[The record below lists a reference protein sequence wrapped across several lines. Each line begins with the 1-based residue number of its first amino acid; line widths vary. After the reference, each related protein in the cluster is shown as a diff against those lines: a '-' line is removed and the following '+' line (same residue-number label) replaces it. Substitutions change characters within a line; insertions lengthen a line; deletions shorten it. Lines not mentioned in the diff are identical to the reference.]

1 AQAGGQAVPDVFA
14 DVTPSDAAGR
24 IAASLQSGERVA
36 VLLGNMAVGSDQ
48 ASLIA
53 ANAAA
58 LAKAAR
64 ATLGFLTPGGN
75 TMGGYLAGAIPGRGG
90 LTAEQ
95 MLQQSLKAYLVVH
108 AEPALDSDNGARALE
123 VLKGAGFAVALTS
136 FKSAAEEWADVM
148 LPISPFTET
157 SGTFVNAEGR
167 AQSFKG
173 VAAPFAD
180 TRPGWKVL
188 RVLGNL
194 FELQG
199 FDDETSES
207 IRDIVMVG
215 GIEARLSNDIA
226 SAPGLA
232 ASPSGGLERVTDV
245 PIYRSDVLVRRSQP
259 LQETAA
265 SQAPRAHMAAG

>member
-1 AQAGGQAVPDVFA
+1 
-14 DVTPSDAAGR
+14 
-24 IAASLQSGERVA
+24 
-36 VLLGNMAVGSDQ
+36 GNMAVTSNQ
-48 ASLIA
+48 AGLIA
-53 ANAAA
+53 ANASAVAQAA
-58 LAKAAR
+58 K

-75 TMGGYLAGAIPGRGG
+75 TVGGYLAGALPGQGG

-95 MLQQSLKAYLVVH
+95 MLQKPLKAYLVVH
-108 AEPALDSDNGARALE
+108 AEPAFDYDNGAQA
-123 VLKGAGFAVALTS
+123 VQTLKEAGFAVALTS
-136 FKSAAEEWADVM
+136 FKSAAQDWADVM

-167 AQSFKG
+167 VQGFKG

-188 RVLGNL
+188 RVLGKL

-207 IRDIVMVG
+207 IRDSVMVG
-215 GIEARLSNDIA
+215 GIEGRLSNEVA
-226 SAPGLA
+226 AAPGLA
-232 ASPSGGLERVTDV
+232 PVSSGGKLERVADV
-245 PIYRSDVLVRRSQP
+245 PIYRSDALVRRSQP

-265 SQAPRAHMAAG
+265 SQPPKAR